1 MWDGWETKRRRGPG
15 NDWAAFRLGLPG
27 LVHSLEVDT
36 RHFKGNA
43 PGWVSIAVS
52 ADGES
57 WVEVVDRAEVK
68 PDAVNPISLDRP
80 ARAGFVRLDIH
91 PDGGVARLRVLGRP
105 DPNHAERRRLLYLD
119 ALFDEEAHRFFH
131 TACASATWVNG
142 MISSRPFA
150 DGAAVLTAAA
160 AVFDSLSNGDW
171 LEAFAGHARIG
182 ERGDRQ
188 ANREQSGTADAEA
201 SLLSDLAEAN
211 QAYEAAHGFTYI
223 VYASGKTA
231 QEMLDIVRG
240 RIGNTRED
248 ELGNAAAEQRM
259 ITETRLRRMLCIGE
273 AG

>member
-27 LVHSLEVDT
+27 LVQSLEVDT

-43 PGWVSIAVS
+43 PGWVSVAVS

-57 WVEVVDRAEVK
+57 WEEVVDRAEVK
-68 PDAVNPISLDRP
+68 PGAVNPISLDRL
-80 ARAGFVRLDIH
+80 AHAGFVRLDIH

-105 DPNHAERRRLLYLD
+105 DPDHAERLRLLYLD
-119 ALFDEEAHRFFH
+119 ALFDEEAQRFFH
-131 TACASATWVNG
+131 TACASTAWVNG
-142 MISSRPFA
+142 MISNRPFA

-160 AVFDSLSNGDW
+160 AAFDSLSDGDW

-201 SLLSDLAEAN
+201 SLLADLAEAN
-211 QAYEAAHGFTYI
+211 QA
-223 VYASGKTA
+223 
-231 QEMLDIVRG
+231 
-240 RIGNTRED
+240 
-248 ELGNAAAEQRM
+248 
-259 ITETRLRRMLCIGE
+259 
-273 AG
+273 